1 MFRTIL
7 LFAVFAIGLIASTG
21 HAFSQ
26 AGTFCGAASDTNV
39 GASTGGAI
47 FLDANPASSS
57 CVGAGGPISIFD
69 GAQFDTVI
77 LIGIYT
83 NGGNSIN
90 IEHGDDITN
99 VVTNAIRGAFVGTDP
114 GTATITT
121 ADAFYVTVQF
131 DIGGSTF
138 NFDVIKDAGN
148 DTLNGFTVRAGA
160 LVAQDIDVLG
170 IGTGGNAPITNG
182 STTISTVLA
191 TDFGSVTANAVSE
204 SSVQRFRINSVG
216 DAPLIFDADALTITG
231 PDAGDFAPGFDI
243 PNNLVLPFNTGRTFT
258 INFNPTAVGTRNATV
273 NIHSNDPNEDPFTF
287 AIQGVGAGDTTPP
300 AFTIPADITVA
311 NDPGLATAVVNFN
324 VFAVDNVDGVVTPTI
339 ITTPMA
345 GLASGSAFPVGTTTV
360 SIEATDAAGN
370 MSQTS
375 FTVTVNDTEA
385 PTVTAPADI
394 TVDTDPGANSAVV
407 TFMASS
413 TDNVGVESQVADF
426 PSGTAFPAGSTI
438 VTVTATD
445 AAGNAGTDTFTVTVN
460 DNEAPNVVAPA
471 NITVPTDPGVN
482 TAVVN
487 FVVADAT
494 DNVDPPIT
502 PVVTSSPTAG
512 LNSGSAF
519 PIGVTTLTL
528 TATDSEGNSAQA
540 QFQVTVTNS
549 GPAITGGAA
558 ASFTVPENTAAVTDV
573 EATDDSDSE
582 GAGLTYSLTSTGTG
596 PGIDNAQFTLDATTG
611 VLAFSP
617 APDFENPTDDGLN
630 NVYQVQVT
638 VTDSGGLT
646 DTQNITVTVTDEV
659 EGPTAEE
666 TQLVI
671 ADFLQN
677 RANHIIGTQPSMIDQ
692 FTGESGSG
700 GGPLGLL
707 AIDGNEAGMTL
718 AFATSRSKFLSGMAQ
733 GRVNQAFDTSSSA
746 NSPPSSVM
754 HYTQDANAGVEA
766 LNKAQ
771 VEIDDAVLDEV
782 EENLVQFGDRQEA
795 AEAYGT
801 VADRTGDWDVW
812 TEIYGARGSSGTS
825 DSSLWVGYVG
835 AHVFISADTLVG
847 IMGQLDWA
855 DESNSAVNSKADGF
869 GWMVGPYIA
878 GRIPGQNL
886 YYEARASWGQS
897 DNDVSPIGTFTDSF
911 DTERWM
917 VMAKIQGAWEMGDF
931 TIRPQTQVTYFEET
945 QESYTDSVGTFIPS
959 QTVSLG
965 EIRFGPVID
974 WERVLDNGVV
984 FKPSLGVAGVFNFNT
999 SNNNATQGFLLGDN
1013 DLRARV
1019 EAGISVTTPTG
1030 VILAAAGFYDGLGI
1044 SGYDAYGGTLRLTV
1058 PVN

>member
-1 MFRTIL
+1 MFRTML
-7 LFAVFAIGLIASTG
+7 LFAILAIGLIASTG

-26 AGTFCGAASDTNV
+26 SGTVCAAATDVDAAATLGS
-39 GASTGGAI
+39 GI
-47 FLDANPASSS
+47 FLEANPASPS
-57 CVGAGGPISIFD
+57 CVGSGGPISIFD
-69 GAQFDTVI
+69 GTQLDSAIF
-77 LIGIYT
+77 IGIYT

-90 IEHGDDITN
+90 IEHGDDISN
-99 VVTNAIRGAFVGTDP
+99 VVTNEIRGSFVGTDP
-114 GTATITT
+114 GAATVTT

-131 DIGGSTF
+131 DIGGNTF
-138 NFDVIKDAGN
+138 NFDVIKDAGSN
-148 DTLNGFTVRAGA
+148 TLNGFTVRAGP
-160 LVAQDIDVLG
+160 LVAQDLDVTG
-170 IGTGGNAPITNG
+170 IGTGGFAAIPSG
-182 STTISTVLA
+182 STTISGALA
-191 TDFGSVTANAVSE
+191 TDFGSVTANASGE
-204 SSVQRFRINSVG
+204 NSVQRYRITSVG
-216 DAPLIFDADALTITG
+216 DAPVIFDADALTITG
-231 PDAGDFAPGFDI
+231 AHAGDFSPGFDI
-243 PNNLVLPFNTGRTFT
+243 QNNLVLPFNNGRTFT
-258 INFNPTAVGTRNATV
+258 IIFNPSAVGTRTATV
-273 NIHSNDPNEDPFTF
+273 NIHSNDPNDDPYTF
-287 AIQGVGAGDTTPP
+287 NIQGEGTADATPP
-300 AFTIPADITVA
+300 VITAPADITVSNNA
-311 NDPGLATAVVNFN
+311 GLATAVVTFN
-324 VFAVDNVDGVVTPTI
+324 VTAIDNVDGFVTPTI
-339 ITTPMA
+339 TTSPTA
-345 GLASGSAFPVGTTTV
+345 GLVSGSAFPVGTTTV
-360 SIEATDAAGN
+360 TVEATDVAGN
-370 MSQTS
+370 SSQST
-375 FTVTVNDTEA
+375 FNVTVDDTEA
-385 PTVTAPADI
+385 PVVTAPANI

-413 TDNVGVESQVADF
+413 TDNVGVDTQVADF

-460 DNEAPNVVAPA
+460 DNQAPVVVAPA

-502 PVVTSSPTAG
+502 PVVTSSPTTG

-528 TATDSEGNSAQA
+528 VATDSEGNSAQA

-549 GPAITGGAA
+549 GPSITGGAA
-558 ASFTVPENTAAVTDV
+558 ASFTVPENTTAVTDL

-582 GAGLTYSLTSTGTG
+582 GAGLTYSLSSSGTG

-646 DTQNITVTVTDEV
+646 DTQNLTVTVSDEV

-677 RANHIIGTQPSMIDQ
+677 RANHIISTQPSMIDQ
-692 FTGESGSG
+692 FTGKNGSG

-733 GRVNQAFDTSSSA
+733 GRVNQAFAASSTTRS
-746 NSPPSSVM
+746 SPSSVM
-754 HYTQDANAGVEA
+754 HYSQEDDAGIEA
-766 LNKAQ
+766 LNRIK
-771 VEIDDAVLDEV
+771 VEVDEAALDDVAESLAKY
-782 EENLVQFGDRQEA
+782 GDRQEA

-801 VADRTGDWDVW
+801 VADRTGDWDIW

-835 AHVFISADTLVG
+835 AHVFISADMLVG

-855 DESNSAVNSKADGF
+855 DETNAAVNSKADGF

-878 GRIPGQNL
+878 GRVPEQNL

-917 VMAKIQGAWEMGDF
+917 VLAKIEGAWEMGDF
-931 TIRPQTQVTYFEET
+931 TVRPQTQVTYFEET

-974 WERVLDNGVV
+974 WERVLENGTV
-984 FKPSLGVAGVFNFNT
+984 FTPSLGVAGVYNFNT

-1013 DLRARV
+1013 DLRARF
-1019 EAGISVTTPTG
+1019 EAGLSVTTPTG

-1044 SGYDAYGGTLRLTV
+1044 SGYEAYGGTIRLTI